1 MKISIITVL
10 NTVNYGSVLQ
20 TFATQKF
27 LENLGFEV
35 EFIDY
40 RRDDQLIKNQV
51 KNELFKKSENFT
63 KLIKKP
69 LKCFFDIIAVYKGNK
84 VFRDFVE
91 KNIHLTEREY
101 SSNED
106 LKKNIPP
113 ADIYCTG
120 SDQMWNSDWNQGIE
134 RSFFLDFAP
143 ENKKRIA
150 FSTSIG
156 KTNIDKAEANEI
168 IPLIKKY
175 DFITMREQSAVDL
188 LAKYRIKSSLVLD
201 PTLMFDKAFWE
212 QYMPERKVKEPYLLV
227 NRLHYDHENVDFNK
241 AVKEIAEKKGL
252 RIVRVAYS
260 YSDLNFGHKIYLP
273 NIFEFLS
280 LVYYADFVVTDS
292 FHTTAFSINLN
303 KQFTVIYPENFGTRL
318 DNVLKL
324 VNLENRKYVDNEEF
338 EKSLN
343 VIDYSYVN
351 DILRKKRNES
361 EFVLNTVIKR
371 CLEY

>member
-1 MKISIITVL
+1 MKISVITVL

-27 LENLGFEV
+27 LESLDFEV

-40 RRDDQLIKNQV
+40 RRYDQLIKNQV
-51 KNELFKKSENFT
+51 KNELRKKSENLV
-63 KLIKKP
+63 KLLKKP
-69 LKCFFDIIAVYKGNK
+69 LKCFLDIIAVYKGNK

-143 ENKKRIA
+143 KNKKRIA

-156 KTNIDKAEANEI
+156 KTKIDKAEANEI

-188 LAKYRIKSSLVLD
+188 LAEYGIKSSLVLD

-212 QYMPERKVKEPYLLV
+212 QYIPERKVKQPYLLV
-227 NRLHYDHENVDFNK
+227 NRLHYEHANIDFNK

-252 RIVRVAYS
+252 RVVRVAYS
-260 YSDLNFGHKIYLP
+260 YSDLSFGHKIYLP
-273 NIFEFLS
+273 DVFEFIS

-292 FHTTAFSINLN
+292 FHTTAFSINFN

-318 DNVLKL
+318 DNILGL
-324 VNLENRKYVDNEEF
+324 INL
-338 EKSLN
+338 KSLKYEN
-343 VIDYSYVN
+343 TNEIKKIDYTVIN
-351 DILRKKRNES
+351 KKLHKLRNES
-361 EFVLNTVIKR
+361 ADLFCNLFASKYI
-371 CLEY
+371 